1 MLNIFQ
7 IFFKYYQIFFKYLQI
22 FFCSLVVL
30 LTIRSGI
37 SMIERQLKKVVVNLK
52 RTPSWSSDEDNLA
65 AEAGNL
71 NRVFL
76 KKETG
81 DRECKDSYDMDI
93 TAAVST
99 LQKKWID
106 IEYSFASYQSEK
118 VNILPK
124 SNKKCVLFII
134 VSIKA
139 KSVVIVNVVSLE
151 EERRRTEWMES
162 EGVWQTFPWVETL
175 QSCIL
180 YSERYWVQIYI
191 LTTSWPSLLL
201 SIYLST
207 NYLVCTMQCQCYRK

>member
-1 MLNIFQ
+1 MSLRVGDKIFALFVKIFCSRSCSSALCQAPRRKRRNLPGFLTLTCCKYFNLSSLLSSYLLCKFTAAAFPLYGLFGLFRLNSGFLILNIFQ
-7 IFFKYYQIFFKYLQI
+7 IYRYLQI

-99 LQKKWID
+99 LQKK
-106 IEYSFASYQSEK
+106 
-118 VNILPK
+118 
-124 SNKKCVLFII
+124 
-134 VSIKA
+134 
-139 KSVVIVNVVSLE
+139 
-151 EERRRTEWMES
+151 
-162 EGVWQTFPWVETL
+162 
-175 QSCIL
+175 
-180 YSERYWVQIYI
+180 
-191 LTTSWPSLLL
+191 
-201 SIYLST
+201 
-207 NYLVCTMQCQCYRK
+207 

>member
-1 MLNIFQ
+1 M
-7 IFFKYYQIFFKYLQI
+7 
-22 FFCSLVVL
+22 FCSLVVL

-99 LQKKWID
+99 LQKK
-106 IEYSFASYQSEK
+106 
-118 VNILPK
+118 
-124 SNKKCVLFII
+124 
-134 VSIKA
+134 
-139 KSVVIVNVVSLE
+139 
-151 EERRRTEWMES
+151 
-162 EGVWQTFPWVETL
+162 
-175 QSCIL
+175 
-180 YSERYWVQIYI
+180 
-191 LTTSWPSLLL
+191 
-201 SIYLST
+201 
-207 NYLVCTMQCQCYRK
+207 